1 MWMLIVRSI
10 GLQQGGS
17 GRQPS
22 LRLGRHAC
30 ALLRGA
36 TAPHRLRDRAAD
48 GKVVVVDSWNF
59 EVPSTKEARNSL
71 AKLGAEGRVL
81 IVADIEEVNTW
92 KSFANL
98 PMVHTVSRG
107 ELNAY
112 DILVSDWVIF
122 TKETLPSSTQ
132 KEEEK

>member
-1 MWMLIVRSI
+1 MIALALRS
-10 GLQQGGS
+10 
-17 GRQPS
+17 
-22 LRLGRHAC
+22 
-30 ALLRGA
+30 ALS
-36 TAPHRLRDRAAD
+36 DRAAD
-48 GKVVVVDSWNF
+48 GKVMVVDSWNF